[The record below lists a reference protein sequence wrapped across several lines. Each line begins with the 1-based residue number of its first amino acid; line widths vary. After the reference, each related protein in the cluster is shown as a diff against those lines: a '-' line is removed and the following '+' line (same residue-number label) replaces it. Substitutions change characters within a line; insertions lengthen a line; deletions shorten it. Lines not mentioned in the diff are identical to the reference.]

1 LVDHRHPENMKIVLW
16 GTYDTGKPRIRILR
30 DGLRAAGVEVAEIH
44 TDIWDDVGD
53 KSDLRGA
60 RNWFH
65 RGLRLLLA
73 YPRLV
78 WRYLRAPAHDLILVS
93 YPGQL
98 DVLVLWLFA
107 RMRRKHI
114 AFDWFISAFDT
125 VVADR
130 RLLGRKNLL
139 ARILWAGEWL
149 SCRAADLV
157 FMDTATHARRMEA
170 LFGLASNTLGYVW
183 VGAERSFFESAT
195 RQRKKEFLQVLFYGQ
210 FIPLHGIDTIIE
222 AARILQDPQ
231 IRWTLIGRGQE
242 ASRIR
247 ALIAQTP
254 LPTLHWVD
262 WIAYDKLHE
271 WIASADI
278 CLGIFGT
285 SEKAA
290 SVIPN
295 KVFQIIASGCPLI
308 TRDSSAIRELLGGAS
323 PGIRLIPAGDAR
335 ALAEAIRD
343 CTDQINDLPR
353 PCHEALREHI
363 RSNAIATQFLT
374 MVENFF
380 PKTSVSK

>member
-1 LVDHRHPENMKIVLW
+1 MALRTNAAQAYSVRLVHFGIRYGGRGSSTAGAQKPPGSNIMGRRVAVLPRSGSGLHGYRHPCAKN
-16 GTYDTGKPRIRILR
+16 G
-30 DGLRAAGVEVAEIH
+30 
-44 TDIWDDVGD
+44 
-53 KSDLRGA
+53 
-60 RNWFH
+60 
-65 RGLRLLLA
+65 
-73 YPRLV
+73 
-78 WRYLRAPAHDLILVS
+78 
-93 YPGQL
+93 
-98 DVLVLWLFA
+98 
-107 RMRRKHI
+107 
-114 AFDWFISAFDT
+114 SA
-125 VVADR
+125 V
-130 RLLGRKNLL
+130 
-139 ARILWAGEWL
+139 
-149 SCRAADLV
+149 
-157 FMDTATHARRMEA
+157 
-170 LFGLASNTLGYVW
+170 GLASNTLGYVW